1 MLEHMNKF
9 LPPRQSRLPLIGLL
23 LILGVVGERSKP
35 VLSNQLARLHVPTT
49 QQFSNPTT
57 TYNWLQ
63 RKPTASF
70 ESTPT
75 DKEMRLRRALV
86 ESSSTPNQLG
96 LEKKLE
102 NKTASTQLLENPTQT
117 YTWLQGNNRPSSEA
131 ATSLSSKIAVVD
143 TTKNLQQSASKAST
157 KTTQV
162 SSKSNFP
169 KQDGVYLYGQSPKP
183 GQLGQ
188 GYIVFEKRQ
197 NKIIGALY
205 MPSSE
210 YSCFNGTLNSAGELA
225 MTVRGY
231 VGEISPSEIAT
242 RNGLP
247 QRSDEEP
254 NIYGHSVEL
263 QDYYKLNSIT
273 GSDRQIL
280 KTCKTNQ

>member
-1 MLEHMNKF
+1 M
-9 LPPRQSRLPLIGLL
+9 
-23 LILGVVGERSKP
+23 
-35 VLSNQLARLHVPTT
+35 LSNQLARLYVPTS
-49 QQFSNPTT
+49 QEFGNSTT

-63 RKPTASF
+63 RKPTVSLK
-70 ESTPT
+70 STLT
-75 DKEMRLRRALV
+75 NKEIRLRRALV
-86 ESSSTPNQLG
+86 GSSSTPNQLDV
-96 LEKKLE
+96 ENKLE
-102 NKTASTQLLENPTQT
+102 NKTASTQLLENPAQT
-117 YTWLQGNNRPSSEA
+117 YTWLQGNNRPNSEA
-131 ATSLSSKIAVVD
+131 GTSLSSEIAVVD
-143 TTKNLQQSASKAST
+143 TTKNPQQSAPKAST

-162 SSKSNFP
+162 SSKSKFP

-210 YSCFNGTLNSAGELA
+210 YSCFNGTLNSSGELA

-231 VGEISPSEIAT
+231 VGEISPSEIAN

-263 QDYYKLNSIT
+263 QDYYQVNSIT

-280 KTCKTNQ
+280 KTCKTN

>member
-1 MLEHMNKF
+1 MLEHINKF
-9 LPPRQSRLPLIGLL
+9 LPPRQYRLPLIGLL

-35 VLSNQLARLHVPTT
+35 VLSNQLARLHMPTSQEFDNQT
-49 QQFSNPTT
+49 A

-63 RKPTASF
+63 RKPSASLK
-70 ESTPT
+70 STST
-75 DKEMRLRRALV
+75 DKEIRLRRALV
-86 ESSSTPNQLG
+86 GSSSTPNQLDV
-96 LEKKLE
+96 ED
-102 NKTASTQLLENPTQT
+102 KTAPTQLLENPAQT
-117 YTWLQGNNRPSSEA
+117 YTWLQGNNTPSSEA
-131 ATSLSSKIAVVD
+131 STSLSSKIAVAD
-143 TTKNLQQSASKAST
+143 KTKNLQESASKAST

-162 SSKSNFP
+162 SSKSKFP
-169 KQDGVYLYGQSPKP
+169 RQDGVYLYGQSPKP

-210 YSCFNGTLNSAGELA
+210 YSCFNGTLNSSGELA

-231 VGEISPSEIAT
+231 VGEMSPSEIAT
-242 RNGLP
+242 SSGLP

-254 NIYGHSVEL
+254 DIYGHSVEL
-263 QDYYKLNSIT
+263 QDYYQLNSIT

-280 KTCKTNQ
+280 KTCKTN